1 MNNKFPKPEKIEIGD
16 IFLTDNKVKVKVIH
30 KDIKNNILLC
40 QSLANKDSI
49 YSFRTDGR
57 VRSNGVFVYLAERAP
72 KIEYRYFIACIRTK
86 SSWDSWNAQY
96 KTTKTHTVI
105 SYLTEG
111 AFIKTLHAYRHA
123 KSIEVLES
131 YRIERGTPNVS
142 NFVKYKQRT
151 DSFVDMPDV

>member
-72 KIEYRYFIACIRTK
+72 KIEYRYFIVCYRIKTK
-86 SSWDSWNAQY
+86 WSTWSKRHSS
-96 KTTKTHTVI
+96 TKTHTVL
-105 SYLTEG
+105 SYLSED
-111 AFIKTLHAYRHA
+111 AFKRALNIYRHA
-123 KSIEVLES
+123 GDIQILES
-131 YRIERGTPNVS
+131 YRIERGTPNIS
-142 NFVKYKQRT
+142 HFVKYKRCK
-151 DSFVDMPDV
+151 DSYIDMPDF